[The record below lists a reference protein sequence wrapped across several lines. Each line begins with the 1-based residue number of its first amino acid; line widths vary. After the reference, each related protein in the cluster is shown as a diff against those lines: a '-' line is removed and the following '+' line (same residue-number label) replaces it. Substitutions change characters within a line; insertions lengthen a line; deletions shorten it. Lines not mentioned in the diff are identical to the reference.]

1 MILLK
6 LVFLIPMELI
16 RMRSTATLLL
26 CALFFS
32 APSIADEK
40 PFLWKDGDKVALI
53 GGTVIERE
61 QNFGYWEAALTRNIP
76 AKNVTFRNLG
86 WSGDTVWAESR
97 GIFEPSDSRTP
108 LGSNPGYGRLIEL
121 VKEQKPSVLIFGYGA
136 VEAFAGEPGLAAFLQ
151 QYEKIIAD
159 CKAGSAEG
167 VRIILLSPMELVAMQ
182 PPLPAPTGANEKVK
196 LYQNA
201 IRELAAKIGAKYVTV
216 SIPPARNNDELLAIT
231 DNGQHLRSEGYAR
244 SASQLV
250 EQLTPAKAKELKTG
264 DAESLR
270 ELIQKKNELFFHRYR
285 PQNVTYLFLFRKHE
299 QGNNAV
305 DIPKFDPLVAELEQQ
320 ISKAVDE

>member
-1 MILLK
+1 MRSSLAILLCV
-6 LVFLIPMELI
+6 LTV
-16 RMRSTATLLL
+16 SV
-26 CALFFS
+26 S
-32 APSIADEK
+32 AWAEEK
-40 PFLWKDGDKVALI
+40 PFPWKDGDKVALI

-61 QNFGYWEAALTRNIP
+61 QNFGHWEAALTRHIP

-108 LGSNPGYGRLIEL
+108 LGNNAGYGRLIEL

-136 VEAFAGEPGLAAFLQ
+136 VEAFAGEPGIPAFIQ
-151 QYEKIIAD
+151 QYEKIITD

-167 VRIILLSPMELVAMQ
+167 VRVILLSPMELVAMQ
-182 PPLPAPTGANEKVK
+182 PPLPAPTATNEKVK
-196 LYQNA
+196 LYQSA
-201 IRELAAKIGAKYVTV
+201 IRDLAQRIGARYVSV
-216 SIPPARNNDELLAIT
+216 SIPNARNQEELSQIT

-244 SASQLV
+244 SAAQLV
-250 EQLTPAKAKELKTG
+250 EQLAPAPAKELKTG

-270 ELIQKKNELFFHRYR
+270 RLIQKKNELFFHRHR

-320 ISKAVDE
+320 ISKSVD

>member
-1 MILLK
+1 
-6 LVFLIPMELI
+6 
-16 RMRSTATLLL
+16 MRSTVAVLL
-26 CALFFS
+26 CVLFVS
-32 APSIADEK
+32 APAWAADQ
-40 PFLWKDGDKVALI
+40 PFAWKDGDKVALI

-61 QNFGYWEAALTRNIP
+61 QNFGYWEAALTQNIP

-108 LGSNPGYGRLIEL
+108 IGDNRGYGRLIEL

-136 VEAFAGEPGLAAFLQ
+136 VEAFAGAPGIPAFIQ
-151 QYEKIIAD
+151 QYEKIISD
-159 CKAGSAEG
+159 CKAGSTEG
-167 VRIILLSPMELVAMQ
+167 ARVILLSPMELVAMQ
-182 PPLPAPTGANEKVK
+182 PPLPPPTAANEKVR
-196 LYQNA
+196 LYQAA
-201 IRELAAKIGAKYVTV
+201 IQDLSKKIGATYVTV
-216 SIPPARNNDELLAIT
+216 SIPTAKNSDELLAIT
-231 DNGQHLRSEGYAR
+231 DNGQHLRAEGYAR

-250 EQLTPAKAKELKTG
+250 EQLTPGKVKDLKTG
-264 DAESLR
+264 DADSFR
-270 ELIQKKNELFFHRYR
+270 ELIQKKNELFFHRHR

-320 ISKAVDE
+320 ISKSVD

>member
-1 MILLK
+1 
-6 LVFLIPMELI
+6 
-16 RMRSTATLLL
+16 MRSSVTLLL
-26 CALFFS
+26 CVLFVSVPAF
-32 APSIADEK
+32 AEDK
-40 PFLWKDGDKVALI
+40 PFPWKDGDKVALI

-61 QNFGYWEAALTRNIP
+61 QNFGHWETALTRNIP

-108 LGSNPGYGRLIEL
+108 LGNNAGYIRLIEL

-136 VEAFAGEPGLAAFLQ
+136 VEAFAGEPGLPAFLQ
-151 QYEKIIAD
+151 QYEKIIND

-167 VRIILLSPMELVAMQ
+167 VRVILLSPMELVAMQ
-182 PPLPAPTGANEKVK
+182 PPLPAPTAANEKVK
-196 LYQNA
+196 LYQAA
-201 IRELAAKIGAKYVTV
+201 IRDLAKKIDARYVTISIPAAK
-216 SIPPARNNDELLAIT
+216 NNEELLKIT

-250 EQLTPAKAKELKTG
+250 DQLTPAKAKELKTG

-270 ELIQKKNELFFHRYR
+270 HLVLKKNELFFHRHR

-320 ISKAVDE
+320 ISKSVD